1 MALPS
6 FQLCDISSCIHESYT
21 MCHCCHL
28 QICAMNPDEQKNR
41 LDPQVTLLV
50 DKIAAL
56 TNRISSS
63 DLPFLVALEQWRV
76 ESQQTLDS
84 YYHEKRQNF
93 LNSRLEEFNR
103 LRTSIKELIRR
114 TAATQ
119 ENITTMKTSI
129 NSIEKELTQVQFN
142 FRPLSIDD
150 NLIIRCT
157 QDLLPF
163 PPSRQQIELPDC
175 SYAVLASNKQHLLV
189 HREPTL
195 CLFDRQLTIIKE
207 TQWPLDDIS
216 DICWSSILNR
226 FIVVNCKYVFILDE
240 KTMVLELVLSSDTV
254 NWIRGTCSDT
264 ILYLSTEGVGSSIFE
279 YTLMPSSVLLKE
291 WQSPMTCTNNEWIED
306 LKFQNGFLGLVI
318 GSCTNSDARL
328 ELRSSTTLIS
338 LWSIQ
343 LEEIYSMYPVRCC
356 PIVDQQW
363 MVVAFRNPKIF
374 HISKDGQL
382 LNTDQQYRSPSNI
395 CQIGNDLLAIWDR
408 KCIFLQSL
416 F

>member
-1 MALPS
+1 MH
-6 FQLCDISSCIHESYT
+6 F
-21 MCHCCHL
+21 
-28 QICAMNPDEQKNR
+28 DEHKNR
-41 LDPQVTLLV
+41 LDPEVTVLV
-50 DKIAAL
+50 DKIATL

-63 DLPFLVALEQWRV
+63 DLPFIVALEQWRV

-84 YYHEKRQNF
+84 YYHEKRRNF

-103 LRTSIKELIRR
+103 LRTSIKELIRM

-142 FRPLSIDD
+142 FRPLLIDD

-163 PPSRQQIELPDC
+163 PPSRREIELTDC

-189 HREPTL
+189 HREPAL
-195 CLFDRQLTIIKE
+195 CLLDRQLTIVKE

-240 KTMVLELVLSSDTV
+240 KTMVLELFLSSDAI
-254 NWIRGTCSDT
+254 NWIRGTCSYT
-264 ILYLSTEGVGSSIFE
+264 TLYLSTEGIGSSIFE
-279 YTLMPSSVLLKE
+279 YSLVSSSVLLKE

-306 LKFQNGFLGLVI
+306 LKFHNDFLGLVI
-318 GSCTNSDARL
+318 GSYTNSDARF

-343 LEEIYSMYPVRCC
+343 LEGIYSMYPIRCC
-356 PIVDQQW
+356 SIIDHQW
-363 MVVAFRNPKIF
+363 IVVAFRNPKIF
-374 HISKDGQL
+374 HISKDGKL
-382 LNTDQQYRSPSNI
+382 LNT
-395 CQIGNDLLAIWDR
+395 
-408 KCIFLQSL
+408 
-416 F
+416 